1 MHVGIN
7 AWICKVPLKYI
18 SNVYWNNVSITLMI
32 AIILFTGIDSM
43 TDIIFDKDLK
53 FSDAVSILVVV
64 GLVEITR
71 T

>member
-1 MHVGIN
+1 
-7 AWICKVPLKYI
+7 
-18 SNVYWNNVSITLMI
+18 MI

-53 FSDAVSILVVV
+53 FSDAVSILLVV